1 MASLI
6 KGIPVVLYERTPAGQ
21 DDLGETLYTETPVT
35 VPNVLVTPATADA
48 VVSELQLNG
57 HRLAYELYLP
67 KGDAHTWEGCRVEF
81 FGQQFRVYA
90 PPTEY
95 IEALTPL
102 DWNRKVKVERY
113 G

>member
-6 KGIPVVLYERTPAGQ
+6 KGVPVTLYQRTEAGR
-21 DDLGETLYTETPVT
+21 DALGETLYTETPVT
-35 VPNVLVTPATADA
+35 IPNVLVTPASAEA
-48 VVSELQLNG
+48 VVSELQLSG
-57 HRLAYELYLP
+57 HRLAYELCLP
-67 KGDAHTWEGCRVEF
+67 KGDDHTWENCRVDF

-90 PPTEY
+90 PPQEY
-95 IEALTPL
+95 LESQLPL

>member
-6 KGIPVVLYERTPAGQ
+6 KGIPVVLYERTPTGK
-21 DDLGETLYTETPVT
+21 DDLDETLYTETPVT
-35 VPNVLVTPATADA
+35 VPNVLVTPATAEA

-57 HRLAYELYLP
+57 HRLAYELCLP

-81 FGQQFRVYA
+81 FGQRFRVYA